1 MDDGT
6 SRAGRRNAFGVIAG
20 ALFVIGPALAWLRI
34 VPGIAGFGLFALG
47 GMVGLVAGVAS
58 VVQAARGRGLG
69 RGGALAVAVGAV
81 FLALASRG
89 VGVPRINDFTTDPTD
104 PPAFTYAVTLPPN
117 AGRDMSYPKA
127 FADIGARA
135 RGRSGG
141 LHARRGRGATDGP
154 HGDPERAVRGAPRG
168 DGDQPALRLP
178 GRHRHPGPPGGRRH
192 EPDRHALEVTRR
204 AGRLRGERRPH
215 QDLRP
220 SGRGRWGAPS
230 LNSREA
236 PRIARRTSPTAS
248 SSRTWRARGSER
260 RRVLRQHARSAS
272 DTLSDDWPDAGTS
285 RPQWRTSVVSK

>member
-89 VGVPRINDFTTDPTD
+89 VGVPRINDFTTDPT
-104 PPAFTYAVTLPPN
+104 AFTYAVTLPPN

-127 FADIGARA
+127 FADIQRGCCADLHPARVRAGAPEAFTRA
-135 RGRSGG
+135 EAV
-141 LHARRGRGATDGP
+141 ARRMGLT
-154 HGDPERAVRGAPRG
+154 
-168 DGDQPALRLP
+168 
-178 GRHRHPGPPGGRRH
+178 
-192 EPDRHALEVTRR
+192 VTRSEPS
-204 AGRLRGERRPH
+204 AGLLEATATSRLFGFQDDIAIRVRP
-215 QDLRP
+215 
-220 SGRGRWGAPS
+220 
-230 LNSREA
+230 EA
-236 PRIARRTSPTAS
+236 
-248 SSRTWRARGSER
+248 
-260 RRVLRQHARSAS
+260 
-272 DTLSDDWPDAGTS
+272 DGTS
-285 RPQWRTSVVSK
+285 RIDMRSKSRDGQGDFGVNAARIRTFVQAVEAAGAPPR